1 MRTPGWN
8 CPRLFVCLFFWLN
21 FPQSNEAPPSIPQ
34 ISSLSLSLSLFFLP
48 WGLQLI
54 STCSISK
61 ALLQRLHCCLFIQ
74 LWLVFLCEL
83 ARGLFCS
90 VNRKTS
96 TVNADTCTRFG
107 FGGCNFH
114 FKAQNIIS
122 PRRWYV
128 VYCLLFSSPA
138 AAAAAAAAGY
148 PITYFYQVIFCA
160 SSSGSL
166 SLFWLGAF
174 GGAGV
179 PYILHMNIIIND
191 SYRYLFYQLSFTSRG
206 RAGRWTPSQRSPSSV
221 REMCVV
227 FA

>member
-1 MRTPGWN
+1 MPA
-8 CPRLFVCLFFWLN
+8 
-21 FPQSNEAPPSIPQ
+21 SPQ

-128 VYCLLFSSPA
+128 VYCLLFSSLFQRRRRRRLLA
-138 AAAAAAAAGY
+138 
-148 PITYFYQVIFCA
+148 TQLLTFTK
-160 SSSGSL
+160 SSSVLLCPCADSEL
-166 SLFWLGAF
+166 SEALEFLT
-174 GGAGV
+174 
-179 PYILHMNIIIND
+179 YC
-191 SYRYLFYQLSFTSRG
+191 T
-206 RAGRWTPSQRSPSSV
+206 
-221 REMCVV
+221 
-227 FA
+227 